1 MKKTILIFFV
11 IVGMLIN
18 SYSQVA
24 INETGADPDPS
35 AILDLSSFD
44 KGFLAPRVSTSERNA
59 IGTTQGGL
67 LVYDFETE
75 SFWYYNNMLADW
87 VEIKSGSNNNSISDA
102 DNDTYIITE
111 ESPDEDT
118 IRIYIGGMEKWR
130 FSGNTLEALNN
141 GYSVFIGEGA
151 GVNTN
156 SPINRNVFIG
166 SFTGHNNTIGDGN
179 VGVGQGA
186 MVFNSEGNFNVAVG
200 MNSLYLNTGEG
211 NSAFGE
217 SSLVENTEG
226 NRNTAIG
233 KHSMITNVSG
243 SYNTA
248 LGYNADVGT
257 EALENSS
264 AIGNGSLVTASNQV
278 RIGNS
283 NVSSIGGQVDW
294 TTLSDGRFKTDIQEN
309 VAGLDFILNLRPVT
323 YKLDNN
329 KIDKFV
335 DREEDIKNNEKA
347 QEIESGFIA
356 QEVEQT
362 AKNLGFEFSGIDAPK
377 NDKDYYGLKYGQF
390 VVPLV
395 KAIQEQQQIIEEL
408 TARIEQLETNKK

>member
-1 MKKTILIFFV
+1 
-11 IVGMLIN
+11 MLSN

-35 AILDLSSFD
+35 AILDLSSFN

-59 IGTTQGGL
+59 IGTTQSGL
-67 LVYDFETE
+67 LVYDIDTE

-87 VEIKSGSNNNSISDA
+87 VEIINNANNNSISDA
-102 DNDTYIITE
+102 DNDTYITTE
-111 ESPDEDT
+111 QGYDEDT
-118 IRIYIGGMEKWR
+118 IRIYINGMEKWR

-151 GVNTN
+151 GVNTTA
-156 SPINRNVFIG
+156 PINRNVFIG

-179 VGVGQGA
+179 VAIGQGA
-186 MVFNSEGNFNVAVG
+186 MVFNSDGNFNVAVG
-200 MNSLYLNTGEG
+200 MNSLYLNTSEG
-211 NSAFGE
+211 NSAYGE
-217 SSLVENTEG
+217 SSLVNNTEG
-226 NRNTAIG
+226 SRNTAIG
-233 KHSMITNVSG
+233 KHSLVANVSG

-248 LGYNADVGT
+248 LGYNADVGA
-257 EALENSS
+257 EALENST

-294 TTLSDGRFKTDIQEN
+294 TTLSDGRFKTDIKEN

-329 KIDKFV
+329 LINEFV
-335 DREEDIKNNEKA
+335 DRDEHKKNNVET
-347 QEIESGFIA
+347 QEIKSGFIA
-356 QEVEQT
+356 QEVEQA
-362 AKNLGFEFSGIDAPK
+362 AKNIGFEFSGIDAPK
-377 NDKDYYGLKYGQF
+377 NDKDYYGLRYGQF

-395 KAIQEQQQIIEEL
+395 QAIQEQQKIIEEL
-408 TARIEQLETNKK
+408 KARIEQLETNKK

>member
-1 MKKTILIFFV
+1 MKKTILLTVLLAVLTSVTF
-11 IVGMLIN
+11 
-18 SYSQVA
+18 SQVA

-44 KGFLAPRVSTSERNA
+44 KGFLVPRVSTSERNA

-67 LVYDFETE
+67 LVYDIETE

-87 VEIKSGSNNNSISDA
+87 VEIINDANNNSISDA
-102 DNDTYIITE
+102 DNDTYITTE
-111 ESPDEDT
+111 QNYDEDT
-118 IRIYIGGMEKWR
+118 IRIYINGIEKWR
-130 FSGNTLEALNN
+130 FSGNTLEALDN

-156 SPINRNVFIG
+156 LPINRNVFIG
-166 SFTGHNNTIGDGN
+166 SFAGHGNTVGDGN
-179 VGVGQGA
+179 VAIGQGV
-186 MVFNSEGNFNVAVG
+186 MPFNSSGSFNVAVG

-217 SSLVENTEG
+217 SSLVNSTEG

-233 KHSMITNVSG
+233 KHTMLTNVSG

-248 LGYNADVGT
+248 LGYNADVAT
-257 EALENSS
+257 EALENST
-264 AIGNGSLVTASNQV
+264 AIGNGSIVTASNQV

-323 YKLDNN
+323 YKLDKNS
-329 KIDKFV
+329 IDEFL
-335 DREEDIKNNEKA
+335 DRDENEKTNEKA
-347 QEIESGFIA
+347 QIIESGFIA
-356 QEVEQT
+356 QEVEQA
-362 AKNLGFEFSGIDAPK
+362 AKNLGFEFSGIDVPQ
-377 NDKDYYGLKYGQF
+377 NESDYYGLRYAQF
-390 VVPLV
+390 TVPLV
-395 KAIQEQQQIIEEL
+395 KAIQEQQKIIEEL
-408 TARIEQLETNKK
+408 KARIEQLETNKK

>member
-1 MKKTILIFFV
+1 MKKTILILFV
-11 IVGMLIN
+11 IIGILSN

-67 LVYDFETE
+67 LVYDIDTE

-87 VEIKSGSNNNSISDA
+87 VEIINDANNNSISDA
-102 DNDTYIITE
+102 DNDTFITTE
-111 ESPDEDT
+111 QSPDEDT
-118 IRIYIGGMEKWR
+118 IRIYIGGIENWR

-151 GVNTN
+151 GVNT
-156 SPINRNVFIG
+156 SAPINRNVFIG

-179 VGVGQGA
+179 VAVGQGA
-186 MVFNSEGNFNVAVG
+186 MVFNSDGNFNVAVG
-200 MNSLYLNTGEG
+200 MNTLYLNTGEG

-217 SSLVENTEG
+217 SSLVNNTEG
-226 NRNTAIG
+226 SRNTAIG
-233 KHSMITNVSG
+233 KHSMISNISG
-243 SYNTA
+243 NYNTA
-248 LGYNADVGT
+248 LGYNADVDT
-257 EALENSS
+257 EALENST
-264 AIGNGSLVTASNQV
+264 AIGNGCIATASNQV

-294 TTLSDGRFKTDIQEN
+294 TTLSDGRFNTNIREN

-329 KIDKFV
+329 MIDEFV
-335 DREEDIKNNEKA
+335 DREEYKKTNIKS

-362 AKNLGFEFSGIDAPK
+362 AKNLGFEFSGIDAPQ
-377 NDKDYYGLKYGQF
+377 NETDYYGLRYAQF
-390 VVPLV
+390 TVPLV

-408 TARIEQLETNKK
+408 KARIKKLETNKK

>member
-1 MKKTILIFFV
+1 MKKAILLLLV
-11 IVGMLIN
+11 ITGMFSN

-59 IGTTQGGL
+59 IGTTQSGL
-67 LVYDFETE
+67 LVYDIDTE

-87 VEIKSGSNNNSISDA
+87 VEINNEANNNSISDA
-102 DNDTYIITE
+102 DNDTFITTE
-111 ESPDEDT
+111 QSTDEDT
-118 IRIYIGGMEKWR
+118 IRAYINGIEKWR

-151 GVNTN
+151 GVNTS

-166 SFTGHNNTIGDGN
+166 SFAGHDNTTGDGN
-179 VGVGQGA
+179 IAVGQGA
-186 MVFNSEGNFNVAVG
+186 MVFNSDGNFNVAVG
-200 MNSLYLNTGEG
+200 MNALYLNTGEG

-217 SSLVENTEG
+217 SSLVNNTEG
-226 NRNTAIG
+226 SRNTAIG
-233 KHSMITNVSG
+233 NHSMVSNITG
-243 SYNTA
+243 DYNTA
-248 LGYNADVGT
+248 LGYNADVAT
-257 EALENSS
+257 EALVNST
-264 AIGNGSLVTASNQV
+264 AIGNGCIATASNQV

-294 TTLSDGRFKTDIQEN
+294 TTLSDGRFKTNVQEN

-323 YKLDNN
+323 YILDNN
-329 KIDKFV
+329 MIDKFV
-335 DREEDIKNNEKA
+335 DREEYKKTNVKS

-377 NDKDYYGLKYGQF
+377 NDKDYYGLRYGQF
-390 VVPLV
+390 TVPLV

-408 TARIEQLETNKK
+408 KARIKILEINKK